1 MPTPCTN
8 CVRFHYGPCRQAPKQ
23 CYICGGI
30 NHIERYCPNQKHT
43 IHYVQGE
50 PLAGTAMWCEM
61 HGLNGDPELKQRVLE
76 ALKTTPGSAI
86 HINGV
91 CIYRGY
97 DKYFL
102 SNDPPRGRTFE
113 ERVTHRGPRSLSSGR
128 GRERSAFRSHPRD
141 GGDKTPSP
149 SRGSPGYRSPV
160 YQTRYH
166 SRSPLRQ
173 QSRTPS
179 PYRQQQYRARSPR
192 YATDSNAVVFEA
204 RDGFPESCQPE
215 NRRPRN
221 RGPQPSER
229 GRLTPV
235 KFSFPPPQQ
244 AARSRLLPAFNA
256 PPSSRTPLGQV
267 SNNIPKTDQL
277 AFNAPKPAPPLSRP
291 RSDSMTIEVD
301 DPYFILGVEK
311 GASEAE

>member
-30 NHIERYCPNQKHT
+30 NHIQRYCPNQKHT
-43 IHYVQGE
+43 IHYVRGE
-50 PLAGTAMWCEM
+50 PLAGTARWCEM
-61 HGLNGDPELKQRVLE
+61 HGLNDDPELKQRVLQ

-97 DKYFL
+97 DKHFS
-102 SNDPPRGRTFE
+102 SNEPPRGRTLE
-113 ERVTHRGPRSLSSGR
+113 ERVTRRGPRSLSPGR
-128 GRERSAFRSHPRD
+128 GRKRSASRSPPLGRR
-141 GGDKTPSP
+141 DKTPSP
-149 SRGSPGYRSPV
+149 ARGPPGYRSPV
-160 YQTRYH
+160 YQARYR

-173 QSRTPS
+173 QPRTPS

-204 RDGFPESCQPE
+204 RDRYPENRQPE
-215 NRRPRN
+215 NRPPRN
-221 RGPQPSER
+221 RGQQPSER
-229 GRLTPV
+229 GRLTPA
-235 KFSFPPPQQ
+235 KFSFLPPQQ
-244 AARSRLLPAFNA
+244 AARSGPLPPFNA
-256 PPSSRTPLGQV
+256 PPSRAPLGQV
-267 SNNIPKTDQL
+267 SNNIPKTDQP
-277 AFNAPKPAPPLSRP
+277 AFNTPKPAPPPSTP
-291 RSDSMTIEVD
+291 RSDSMAIEVD
-301 DPYFILGVEK
+301 DPYFVLGVEK